1 MFTSFFI
8 PRAAE
13 KSIGVYQVSV
23 QVGNAKLTGY
33 LPWESY
39 SPGERVELKR
49 TYTGLGAWISE
60 CDAHFFPA
68 TGSVASYHGSVALG
82 NSLKASKSVFFP
94 SK

>member
-33 LPWESY
+33 LPWESH
-39 SPGERVELKR
+39 SPEERAELKR
-49 TYTGLGAWISE
+49 KYTGLGA
-60 CDAHFFPA
+60 
-68 TGSVASYHGSVALG
+68 
-82 NSLKASKSVFFP
+82 
-94 SK
+94 